1 MKQVAVVV
9 AVSLLLCGGP
19 AGAQQAPWEDY
30 AKHIGKSKG
39 IASLS
44 TDLFGDTVDLYTG
57 RVSFQQTDVALDGN
71 SALPVALTRTLS
83 PRDPVVASE
92 YSHVEAPVDDQPF
105 ADWTLDIPRVG
116 GVFARLLTGNVLGP
130 QGLVINP
137 GTTYSWSDQRCS
149 GLRVPP
155 IIGEFFPM
163 EYWNGLQ
170 ANMPGGGEM
179 LAPTANLP
187 APNNGLPQRWVTTSR
202 TSFSCLP
209 SIKNA
214 SGEGFLA
221 TDTNGN
227 RYWFDWMAGFQE
239 PTLRKSFLYSI
250 STPGGGF
257 EEAYE
262 QQMERRRSMLYAT
275 RVQDRFGNW
284 VTYRYS
290 NAADQPVRLEA
301 IESSDGRSITL
312 SYNAAGRIASA
323 SAAGRTWT
331 YAYTSDSQSLSSVT
345 LPDGTA
351 WAYDFTNYV
360 RGMSVSGADV
370 SSCNYPGVIVNGAG
384 YTNGGS
390 TLYIIHPSGARGQFE
405 LRPKLHGRSNV
416 PYQCVPVAGSDNP
429 EVGADYSDYVRF
441 YWVNSLVGK
450 KISGPGLDDLQW
462 SYAYNASQ
470 TPAQASSF
478 LTHASNY
485 SPPGSWAARPYT
497 YTRLADEGKPLT
509 DISTYIITDPVCVS
523 DACAGTV
530 STDVTGPDG
539 WQRYTYGSSYR
550 YNERKL
556 LRKESGGL
564 NGPVQRTET
573 YTYELSR
580 TNLPYQAVI
589 GATRQYQG
597 DGLTEAALRPV
608 KSETIQQ
615 DGRKYIR
622 NIDGYDSLARPTQ
635 WTESSSVLP

>member
-1 MKQVAVVV
+1 MTFSLIWDVTSLCAAIPSLSRRLPADVLGIVVRSRAGMGSV
-9 AVSLLLCGGP
+9 VTDLRP
-19 AGAQQAPWEDY
+19 ARAFKLNDRSRCLVELGERN
-30 AKHIGKSKG
+30 IGG
-39 IASLS
+39 IAHSCILKCCS
-44 TDLFGDTVDLYTG
+44 ARGVKISNPV
-57 RVSFQQTDVALDGN
+57 RILD
-71 SALPVALTRTLS
+71 A
-83 PRDPVVASE
+83 
-92 YSHVEAPVDDQPF
+92 F
-105 ADWTLDIPRVG
+105 
-116 GVFARLLTGNVLGP
+116 
-130 QGLVINP
+130 
-137 GTTYSWSDQRCS
+137 S

-163 EYWNGLQ
+163 EYW
-170 ANMPGGGEM
+170 
-179 LAPTANLP
+179 
-187 APNNGLPQRWVTTSR
+187 
-202 TSFSCLP
+202 
-209 SIKNA
+209 
-214 SGEGFLA
+214 
-221 TDTNGN
+221 
-227 RYWFDWMAGFQE
+227 FDWMAGFHE

-323 SAAGRTWT
+323 SAGGRTWT
-331 YAYTSDSQSLSSVT
+331 YAYTADAQSLANVT

-360 RGMSVSGADV
+360 RGMPVSGADV
-370 SSCNYPGVIVNGAG
+370 SSCSYPGVIVNGAA

-390 TLYIIHPSGARGQFE
+390 TLYVIHPSGARGQFE

-441 YWVNSLVGK
+441 YWANSLVGK
-450 KISGPGLDDLQW
+450 KISGPGMADLQW

-478 LTHASNY
+478 LTHPASY

-497 YTRLADEGKPLT
+497 YTRLADEGKPIT

-530 STDVTGPDG
+530 STDVTGPDS
-539 WQRYTYGSSYR
+539 WERYTYGNSYR

-556 LRKESGGL
+556 LRRDSGTS
-564 NGPVQRTET
+564 NGTIQRTET

-580 TNLPYQAVI
+580 ANLPYEAVI

-615 DGRKYIR
+615 DGRKYSR
-622 NIDGYDSLARPTQ
+622 TIDGYDSLARPTQ
-635 WTESSSVLP
+635 WTESSSSLP